1 MKRLLLI
8 IPLLVACKS
17 TKNANCEAYGEILKV
32 DTLHLE
38 RIHNH
43 IETDSTYK
51 CIYFPEETVTITW
64 WAFKDTS
71 TQVQTK

>member
-1 MKRLLLI
+1 MKKLLLI
-8 IPLLVACKS
+8 LPLLVACKTS
-17 TKNANCEAYGEILKV
+17 KESCDAYGDILKV

-38 RIHNH
+38 RIHTH

-64 WAFKDTS
+64 WAFKDIS
-71 TQVQTK
+71 TQVQK